1 MLMHS
6 CVCVSACRHISA
18 VTGASVCASV
28 FELFVLVR
36 VRAGCCSRFLRLYET
51 QKLLVRVSREGDHS
65 RARETI
71 SGPETVEKTKQNN
84 NKKKSNSLTLGP
96 KKSAKTNDKLLF
108 LLPSLIPSHF
118 PVCSSLLLTAL
129 IPTFDSHCFIAA
141 KSNLP
146 LH

>member
-1 MLMHS
+1 MHAR
-6 CVCVSACRHISA
+6 VCVSACRHISA

-51 QKLLVRVSREGDHS
+51 QKLLVRVSGEGDHS

-71 SGPETVEKTKQNN
+71 SGPETVEKTKQN
-84 NKKKSNSLTLGP
+84 KKKSNSLTVVP

-118 PVCSSLLLTAL
+118 PVCRSLLLTAL